1 MRASA
6 VLVAAVLLA
15 LAGEAVADF
24 RSVAA
29 PAVAYDTP
37 SERGK
42 KLFVVSRGYPVDAV
56 VTLEGWVRV
65 RDPAGELSWLP
76 AKALSDHRTVVVTA
90 ATATVRERP
99 DDDAPA
105 VFQAATGVILEYAEP
120 GAPGWIRVRHRD
132 GAGGFVRISPVWGG

>member
-1 MRASA
+1 M
-6 VLVAAVLLA
+6 LLL
-15 LAGEAVADF
+15 LAGEAAADF
-24 RSVAA
+24 RSVAEPTA
-29 PAVAYDTP
+29 AYDAP

-65 RDPAGELSWLP
+65 RDPSGELAWLP
-76 AKALSDHRTVVVTA
+76 AKALSDRRTVVVTA

-99 DDDAPA
+99 DEEAPI
-105 VFQAATGVILEYAEP
+105 VFQAATGVILDYAEP

-132 GAGGFVRISPVWGG
+132 GQAGFVRISQVWGG

>member
-1 MRASA
+1 MRG
-6 VLVAAVLLA
+6 AAAFLA
-15 LAGEAVADF
+15 LFLLVVAGEASADF
-24 RSVAA
+24 RSVAE

-65 RDPAGELSWLP
+65 RDPAGELAWLP
-76 AKALSDHRTVVVTA
+76 AKALSDRRTVLVTA
-90 ATATVRERP
+90 AAATVRERP
-99 DDDAPA
+99 EEDAPV
-105 VFQAATGVILEYAEP
+105 VFQAANGVILEYAEA

-132 GAGGFVRISPVWGG
+132 GQGGFVRISQVWGG

>member
-42 KLFVVSRGYPVDAV
+42 NSLWFARLSGGCGPSRRGLGA
-56 VTLEGWVRV
+56 R

-132 GAGGFVRISPVWGG
+132 GPGGFVHISQVWGG